1 MKPLEL
7 NENTMDNIDEIVRY
21 LIYSAEEIKD
31 IKEKNL
37 RILNNPNK
45 RRDEALASAKQLKL

>member
-1 MKPLEL
+1 
-7 NENTMDNIDEIVRY
+7 MDNIDEIVRY

-45 RRDEALASAKQLKL
+45 KKDEALASAKQLKL